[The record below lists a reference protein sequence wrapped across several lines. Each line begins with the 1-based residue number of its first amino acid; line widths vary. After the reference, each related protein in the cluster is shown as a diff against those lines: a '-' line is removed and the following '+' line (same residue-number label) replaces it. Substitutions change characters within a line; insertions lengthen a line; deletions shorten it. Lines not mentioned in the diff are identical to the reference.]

1 MRRSRAI
8 IGGSHRLRAGVVLLG
23 ASMLTGC
30 PSAVAIRVPHAGPDT
45 ACVAFRWLNSSLAA
59 RSRAKVVAQHQQEIV
74 AFLEGDA
81 RRGAAR

>member
-30 PSAVAIRVPHAGPDT
+30 PSAVAKAYTCKLKAYRVPLLKGRT
-45 ACVAFRWLNSSLAA
+45 TWYGKGQC
-59 RSRAKVVAQHQQEIV
+59 
-74 AFLEGDA
+74 
-81 RRGAAR
+81 RGEKP